1 MLYPFLN
8 HSYASVS
15 LQFFAEVTIAAAFFL
30 TLSHEILPTLKP
42 SGPENLVKGRIG
54 TNTKVIAGL
63 QIALLEPIT
72 IILLPQ

>member
-1 MLYPFLN
+1 MPVLVCN
-8 HSYASVS
+8 S
-15 LQFFAEVTIAAAFFL
+15 LQRLRLQLPFFL

-42 SGPENLVKGRIG
+42 SGPENLVKERIG